1 LPNSRRRIEG
11 IDVQAW
17 IAVAVGGAFGAVL
30 RWQMTS
36 GMYRWLG
43 RDFPWGT
50 LSVNV
55 LGSFA
60 MGLLVLLFIER
71 FDPGPALRFGVLV
84 GFLGAFTTFSS
95 FAVETVHLIQDE
107 APLRALLYVLASV
120 GACVGAVLAGM
131 LVARQ
136 IIG

>member
-1 LPNSRRRIEG
+1 M
-11 IDVQAW
+11 QTW
-17 IAVAVGGAFGAVL
+17 IAIAFGGAAGAIL
-30 RWQMTS
+30 RWLMTN
-36 GMYRWLG
+36 GMYRWFG

-71 FDPGPALRFGVLV
+71 VDPAPALRLGVLV

-95 FAVETVHLIQDE
+95 FAVETVHLIQDD
-107 APLRALLYVLASV
+107 APLRAFLYVFASV
-120 GACVGAVLAGM
+120 GACVTAVLAGM

-136 IIG
+136 IIA

>member
-1 LPNSRRRIEG
+1 M
-11 IDVQAW
+11 QAW
-17 IAVAVGGAFGAVL
+17 IAIAFGGAAGAVS
-30 RWQMTS
+30 RWLMATGVQ
-36 GMYRWLG
+36 RWLG

-71 FDPGPALRFGVLV
+71 FDPGPALRLGVLV
-84 GFLGAFTTFSS
+84 GFLGAFTTFST
-95 FAVETVHLIQDE
+95 FAVEAVHLVQGE
-107 APLRALLYVLASV
+107 AAPRAFLYVLASV
-120 GACVGAVLAGM
+120 GACVIAALAGM

-136 IIG
+136 AIA

>member
-1 LPNSRRRIEG
+1 M
-11 IDVQAW
+11 QTW
-17 IAVAVGGAFGAVL
+17 IAVACGGAVGAVL
-30 RWQMTS
+30 RWQMTA

-71 FDPGPALRFGVLV
+71 FDPEPALRLGVLV

-95 FAVETVHLIQDE
+95 FAVETVQLIQDE
-107 APLRALLYVLASV
+107 APLRALLYVSASV
-120 GACVGAVLAGM
+120 GACVAAVLAGM

-136 IIG
+136 IIA

>member
-1 LPNSRRRIEG
+1 M
-11 IDVQAW
+11 QTW
-17 IAVAVGGAFGAVL
+17 IAIAAGGAAGAVS
-30 RWQMTS
+30 RWLMAAGVQ
-36 GMYRWLG
+36 RWLG

-71 FDPGPALRFGVLV
+71 FDPGPALRLGVLV
-84 GFLGAFTTFSS
+84 GFLGAFTTFST
-95 FAVETVHLIQDE
+95 FAVETVDLIQDA
-107 APLRALLYVLASV
+107 APLRAFLYVLASV
-120 GACVGAVLAGM
+120 GVCVIAALAGM

-136 IIG
+136 VIA